1 LRKHGRRSV
10 LKGVTVALG
19 VTATT
24 VATVTGVTAAAGWVV
39 AGTTSTRSKLQLAMP
54 VGPVLASADDMTTGS
69 IRRVASAPLP
79 DYRNLVPHLKADTGI
94 TMPSTTT
101 SVEKNHHARVQVA
114 SLDEGSGAATLSE
127 RFGDMLFAAPVATA
141 IPMPLKQFKQRDVS
155 VPLSSRHSKERD
167 EPVPLPVAR
176 PRLAYAS
183 PDLDVL
189 SVAPATKAPQ
199 PPSPTVVVTPDPVG
213 VRTAVYDIEAHT
225 VYLPSGK
232 KLEAHSG
239 LGDWMDD
246 PSSMRRRMRG
256 VTPPNTYQLT
266 LREAMFHGV
275 QAIRL
280 NPVDEDKMFGRDGIL
295 AHTYMLGPNGQ
306 SNGCVSF
313 RDYAAFLRA
322 FRNGEVSRML
332 VVERGGNTRA
342 AQLHG
347 RAADKY
353 AFDASSP
360 EPIFSRR
367 RPVRDDETQR
377 ADAGPPQRMNIW

>member
-1 LRKHGRRSV
+1 M
-10 LKGVTVALG
+10 TVAIG

-24 VATVTGVTAAAGWVV
+24 VGTVTAVMAAAGWVV
-39 AGTTSTRSKLQLAMP
+39 AGSAPSTRSRLQLAMP
-54 VGPVLASADDMTTGS
+54 MGPAIAPSGDDEMPTGS
-69 IRRVASAPLP
+69 IGRVASVPLP
-79 DYRNLVPHLKADTGI
+79 DYRNLVPHLKAHAEI
-94 TMPSTTT
+94 PVAKANTT
-101 SVEKNHHARVQVA
+101 VEKKRKPPVRVA
-114 SLDEGSGAATLSE
+114 SLDDSSAAASLSE
-127 RFGDMLFAAPVATA
+127 RFGDLMFAAPVANK
-141 IPMPLKQFKQRDVS
+141 IPMPLKHMGEREEPASTAQRTKS
-155 VPLSSRHSKERD
+155 HG

-176 PRLAYAS
+176 PKQLAYAS

-189 SVAPATKAPQ
+189 SAAPAPKAPQ
-199 PPSPTVVVTPDPVG
+199 PPVPEVKVTPDPAG

-246 PSSMRRRMRG
+246 PSSMKKRMRG
-256 VTPPNTYQLT
+256 VTPPNVYDLT
-266 LREAMFHGV
+266 LRESLFHGV

-322 FRNGEVSRML
+322 YRNGEVNRML

-353 AFDASSP
+353 AFDSSTP

-367 RPVRDDETQR
+367 RPVRDYEAAQQ
-377 ADAGPPQRMNIW
+377 ADARAWRRDTW

>member
-1 LRKHGRRSV
+1 V
-10 LKGVTVALG
+10 
-19 VTATT
+19 
-24 VATVTGVTAAAGWVV
+24 
-39 AGTTSTRSKLQLAMP
+39 
-54 VGPVLASADDMTTGS
+54 
-69 IRRVASAPLP
+69 
-79 DYRNLVPHLKADTGI
+79 
-94 TMPSTTT
+94 
-101 SVEKNHHARVQVA
+101 
-114 SLDEGSGAATLSE
+114 
-127 RFGDMLFAAPVATA
+127 
-141 IPMPLKQFKQRDVS
+141 
-155 VPLSSRHSKERD
+155 
-167 EPVPLPVAR
+167 
-176 PRLAYAS
+176 
-183 PDLDVL
+183 
-189 SVAPATKAPQ
+189 PQ
-199 PPSPTVVVTPDPVG
+199 PPAPTVVVTPDPAG

-246 PSSMRRRMRG
+246 PSSMRKRMRG
-256 VTPPNTYQLT
+256 VTPPNTYELT

-322 FRNGEVSRML
+322 FRNGEVNRML
-332 VVERGGNTRA
+332 VVERGGNVRA

-360 EPIFSRR
+360 EPIFGRR
-367 RPVRDDETQR
+367 RSVRDYETQR
-377 ADAGPPQRMNIW
+377 ADAGPQRMDVW